1 MKLSHLQQLLP
12 YFKKFKKIAAI
23 HRVADTVLKVVF
35 DKDETIYFDMTR
47 SNSTI
52 FKTDEYPR
60 SKIYNAPFDVMVAKY
75 FNRSNIVD
83 VELLNND
90 KILRFTTTLSL
101 AYKEQKNYLQ
111 FEFTGKYT
119 NIILLDE
126 NEIVLEALR
135 HIDLFSSFREVQV
148 GVKLQNIPPAP
159 FKAKEYPIEN
169 IEEFLYQTYQKQE
182 SQKLQ
187 SIKNQKLRFLQKK
200 IDKLKKTLEKLD
212 DEEKL
217 QEEALKFEHYGNLA
231 LANIYKLK
239 PYQSKIVLDDYDG
252 TQKEIV
258 LEKKFGNVADIAQ
271 HFFKKAKKA
280 KQRAK
285 NLYKERESLSSK
297 IRYLEL
303 FYNTV
308 QEVKSLA
315 KLSLLFPKEQKSKKK
330 EQDDSIETFFI
341 EGYKVQLG
349 KNQKGNIAL
358 LKSAK
363 ARDIWFH
370 LRDIPSTHVI
380 IKTDKQNVPKNVL
393 ESVARLCVDFS
404 TTQKDRFEVDY
415 TQRRF
420 VNVQEG
426 ANVFYTHYSTIT
438 VDNRE

>member
-12 YFKKFKKIAAI
+12 YFQKFKKIAAI
-23 HRVADTVLKVVF
+23 HRVADTILKIVF

-52 FKTDEYPR
+52 FKADEFPR
-60 SKIYNAPFDVMVAKY
+60 SKIYNAPFDVMIAKY
-75 FNRSNIVD
+75 FNRSNIVN

-90 KILRFTTTLSL
+90 KILRFSTILTS
-101 AYKEQKNYLQ
+101 AYKEQKHYLQ

-159 FKAKEYPIEN
+159 FQAKEYSIDN
-169 IEEFLYQTYQKQE
+169 IEEFLYQTYQKQQ

-187 SIKNQKLRFLQKK
+187 SIKNQKLKLLQKK
-200 IDKLKKTLEKLD
+200 IDKLQKTLNKLD

-217 QEEALKFEHYGNLA
+217 LQEGEKFEHYGNLA

-239 PYQSKIVLDDYDG
+239 PYETKIILDDYDG
-252 TQKEIV
+252 QTHKIT
-258 LEKKFGNVADIAQ
+258 LEKKFANVADIAQ
-271 HFFKKAKKA
+271 YFFAKAKKA

-297 IRYLEL
+297 INYLKL

-308 QEVKSLA
+308 QEIKDSA
-315 KLSLLFPKEQKSKKK
+315 KLSLLFPKEKKTKKK
-330 EQDDSIETFFI
+330 MQEDSIETFFI

-349 KNQKGNIAL
+349 KNQKGNITL

-404 TTQKDRFEVDY
+404 TIQKDRFEVDY

-438 VDNRE
+438 VDNRD